1 MVVCFRYASI
11 DLHSV
16 YLPPAKVDF
25 NYQQQEWITKEA
37 NEVFTVI
44 QTLSS
49 HLKNVQDCGMN
60 YFL

>member
-44 QTLSS
+44 QT
-49 HLKNVQDCGMN
+49 
-60 YFL
+60 